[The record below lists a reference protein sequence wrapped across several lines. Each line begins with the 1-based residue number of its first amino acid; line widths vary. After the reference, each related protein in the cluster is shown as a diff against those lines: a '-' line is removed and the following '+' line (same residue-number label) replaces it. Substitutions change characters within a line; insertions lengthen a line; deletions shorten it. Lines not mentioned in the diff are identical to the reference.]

1 MIRTQRGP
9 LSEKFWRVSRRYNDF
24 VQLNAALSISGIDL
38 ALPPKKI
45 IGNMEPD
52 FIAQRQIALQVN
64 YLNYIKN

>member
-1 MIRTQRGP
+1 MIKTQRGP
-9 LSEKFWRVSRRYNDF
+9 LPEKFWRVSRRYNDF
-24 VQLNAALSISGIDL
+24 VQLNSALSISGIDL

-64 YLNYIKN
+64 YIKKS